1 MHDLNL
7 QYLYE
12 AARLGSMRA
21 AADLLAVAASSIS
34 RQIVQLEAE
43 VGTALIERGARRI
56 RLTEAGQLLIEYHEA
71 QLAQRE
77 IFEARLSDLKGL
89 RAGRIS
95 LAVGEGFVG
104 TPLSALINGFVRKHS
119 GLQVDVQIVASSRE
133 VARLVVE
140 DEVHLGLAFHAC
152 DDPRIR
158 VVTSI
163 SNPLCAVMLPTHAL
177 ADRAAVT
184 LSELVGHPMCLPEC
198 SLRTRQILNEVE
210 TAERVTLQP
219 SVTSN
224 SIVLLKSLLQS
235 GDLCTLLPL
244 LAVAEEVERG
254 DFVAV
259 PVEAAA
265 LDGTSVHLISRL
277 GRRLMPAPL
286 SLVDVLTVY
295 LDRYALRLG
304 TISARDIVMRGSAR
318 PSQLSIAHRRCG

>member
-1 MHDLNL
+1 MQDLNL

-21 AADLLAVAASSIS
+21 AADLLTVAASSIS
-34 RQIVQLEAE
+34 RQIAQLEAE
-43 VGTALIERGARRI
+43 IGTALIEHGSRRI
-56 RLTEAGQLLIEYHEA
+56 KLTEAGRLLIEYHEA

-89 RAGRIS
+89 RTGRIS

-104 TPLSALINGFVRKHS
+104 SPLSALINGFVRKHS
-119 GLQVDVQIVASSRE
+119 GLQVDVRILASSAE

-140 DEVHLGLAFHAC
+140 DEAHLGLAFHAS

-158 VVTSI
+158 VLTSI
-163 SNPLCAVMLPTHAL
+163 SHPLCAVMLPSHPL
-177 ADRAAVT
+177 AQHAAVT
-184 LSELVGHPMCLPEC
+184 LSELVQYPMCLPEC
-198 SLRTRQILNEVE
+198 SFRTRQILKEVE
-210 TAERVTLQP
+210 IAEGITLQP

-224 SIVLLKSLLQS
+224 SIGLLKNLLQS

-254 DFVAV
+254 EFVAV
-259 PVEAAA
+259 AVHGAA

-277 GRRLMPAPL
+277 GRRLTPAPL
-286 SLVDVLTVY
+286 RLIDELTIY
-295 LDRYALRLG
+295 LDRYALRSNRIR
-304 TISARDIVMRGSAR
+304 TPDMVMRGNAR
-318 PSQLSIAHRRCG
+318 PS

>member
-1 MHDLNL
+1 MHELNL

-34 RQIVQLEAE
+34 RQIAQLEGE
-43 VGTALIERGARRI
+43 VGTALIERGARRL
-56 RLTEAGQLLIEYHEA
+56 RLTEAGRLLIEYHEA
-71 QLAQRE
+71 QLTQRE

-89 RAGRIS
+89 RTGRIS

-104 TPLSALINGFVRKHS
+104 TPLSTLINGFVRKNP
-119 GLQVDVQIVASSRE
+119 GLQLDVHILASSRE

-140 DEVHLGLAFHAC
+140 DEAHLGLAFDAS

-158 VVTSI
+158 VVTSVG
-163 SNPLCAVMLPTHAL
+163 NPLCAVMLPTHPL

-184 LSELVGHPMCLPEC
+184 LSELVRYPMCLPER

-210 TAERVTLQP
+210 AAERVTLQP
-219 SVTSN
+219 GVTSN
-224 SIVLLKSLLQS
+224 SIVFLKSLLLS
-235 GDLCTLLPL
+235 SDLCTLLPL

-254 DFVAV
+254 DFIAV
-259 PVEAAA
+259 PVDGAA
-265 LDGTSVHLISRL
+265 LHGTSIHLISRL
-277 GRRLMPAPL
+277 GRRLTPAPL

-295 LDRYALRLG
+295 LDRYALRSSTMSMGDVVMPRG
-304 TISARDIVMRGSAR
+304 TR
-318 PSQLSIAHRRCG
+318 PSQLAIPLRRCG

>member
-21 AADLLAVAASSIS
+21 AADLLTVAASSIS
-34 RQIVQLEAE
+34 RQIAQLEAE
-43 VGTALIERGARRI
+43 IGTALIEHGSRRI
-56 RLTEAGQLLIEYHEA
+56 KLTEAGCLLIEYHEA

-89 RAGRIS
+89 RTGRIS

-104 TPLSALINGFVRKHS
+104 SPLSALINGFIRKHS
-119 GLQVDVQIVASSRE
+119 GLQVDVHIVASSRE

-140 DEVHLGLAFHAC
+140 DEAHLGLAFHAS

-158 VVTSI
+158 VLTST
-163 SNPLCAVMLPTHAL
+163 SNPLCAVMLPSHPL
-177 ADRAAVT
+177 ARHAAVT
-184 LSELVGHPMCLPEC
+184 LSELVQYPMCLPEC
-198 SLRTRQILNEVE
+198 SFRTRQILKEVE
-210 TAERVTLQP
+210 IAEGITLQP

-224 SIVLLKSLLQS
+224 SIGLLKNLLQS

-254 DFVAV
+254 EFAAV
-259 PVEAAA
+259 EVHGAA
-265 LDGTSVHLISRL
+265 LNGTSVHLMSRL
-277 GRRLMPAPL
+277 GRRLTPAPL
-286 SLVDVLTVY
+286 RLIDELTIY
-295 LDRYALRLG
+295 LDRYALRFNRIRTPG
-304 TISARDIVMRGSAR
+304 IVMRGNAR
-318 PSQLSIAHRRCG
+318 PS